1 MTLRPG
7 LFGGVRQGDARMRD
21 AGSAFALNSTR
32 LGFDPVWGTLGAPGP
47 DEGEHWLD
55 QEEANVGGLSIGV
68 DVFGNGFQISGQIR
82 TGQFDRLSDW
92 INVQSGFIQV
102 RDALLVH
109 LGQADGPDLDQRRGL
124 LWVRLD
130 QVILV
135 AERSRGQS
143 SGRGAFVVPKR
154 RRKVSVITPG
164 YDLQGSI
171 HVHADGSMAQLLEL
185 PDPHFLPIT
194 DLTVRWLS
202 SSTLVARFPFALIN
216 RAQLVT
222 VLALP
227 AVDKASR
234 ERSEAVDERTVDE
247 RWGAA

>member
-1 MTLRPG
+1 M
-7 LFGGVRQGDARMRD
+7 RQGDARMRD
-21 AGSAFALNSTR
+21 AGSR
-32 LGFDPVWGTLGAPGP
+32 LSLSAARPGFDPVWGTLGAPGP
-47 DEGEHWLD
+47 EEGDDWL
-55 QEEANVGGLSIGV
+55 EREGAELGGLAIGV

-109 LGQADGPDLDQRRGL
+109 LGQTDGPDLEQRRGL

-185 PDPHFLPIT
+185 PEPHFLPIT

-202 SSTLVARFPFALIN
+202 NSTLVARFPFALIN
-216 RAQLVT
+216 RSQLVT

-227 AVDKASR
+227 AVDKAVK
-234 ERSEAVDERTVDE
+234 ERGETVEERADDQ